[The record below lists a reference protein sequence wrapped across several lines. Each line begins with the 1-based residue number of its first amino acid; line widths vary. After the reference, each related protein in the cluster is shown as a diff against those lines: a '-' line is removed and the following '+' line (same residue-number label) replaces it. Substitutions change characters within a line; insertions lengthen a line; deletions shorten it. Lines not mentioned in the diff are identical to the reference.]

1 MLGWGNKNAGTPMPT
16 LVEKLQID
24 AMDPK
29 VSISDLLRSVKLTA
43 TKLGLGVVEDWVGQ
57 ELNGYESE
65 PPSYRMVRGRP
76 VARNPA
82 RGWLPISGN
91 TSTLSSLPNGQPVS
105 ALEELLAQNNDGGN
119 LHIAYSDAICAMLDE
134 ANGVNGWVYVLQ
146 VSPSE
151 LRRILDRVRT
161 LVLDW
166 ALALEKAGVMGSE
179 ISFDAADKSRAQGAA
194 TMINIGSIGQFSGNL
209 GQGNVSGNAS
219 TIRID
224 GVGPIIEQL
233 KTHTAELVAAGAD
246 RRLVDQLA
254 ALEAAIKER
263 QPDHA
268 KTRGLLQDVR
278 NSLSGA
284 VGNLLATG
292 AVTAITALLGGA
304 G

>member
-1 MLGWGNKNAGTPMPT
+1 MPT
-16 LVEKLQID
+16 LVEKLQMD

-29 VSISDLLRSVKLTA
+29 VSISDLLRRVKLTA

-57 ELNGYESE
+57 ELDGYESE
-65 PPSYRMVRGRP
+65 PPPYRMVQGRP
-76 VARNPA
+76 MARNPA
-82 RGWLPISGN
+82 RGWLPISGAA
-91 TSTLSSLPNGQPVS
+91 SMLSRLPNGQPVS
-105 ALEELLAQNNDGGN
+105 ALEELLAPNKDGGT
-119 LHIAYSDAICAMLDE
+119 LHIAYSDAICAMLDR
-134 ANGVNGWVYVLQ
+134 ANGVDGWVYGLE

-179 ISFDAADKSRAQGAA
+179 ISFDAVDKSRAQGAA

-209 GQGNVSGNAS
+209 GHGNVSGNAS
-219 TIRID
+219 ATIRID
-224 GVGPIIEQL
+224 GVGAIIDQL

-246 RRLVDQLA
+246 RRLADQLA
-254 ALEAAIKER
+254 ALEAATKER

-292 AVTAITALLGGA
+292 AVTAITALLSSGGA